1 MSSPWSPRREVSP
14 ETSRLLIE
22 RAHEELLAGNAGD
35 ERLGDVRILVRESWR
50 RSLQSLV
57 GAEGLP
63 PLDLDAEALEEYRR
77 AHPLAG
83 VIDMVRG
90 LLLPGGSDESGVAVA
105 VGDAAGRLLWVEGD
119 RRVRALT
126 GEMGFV
132 EGANWSEH
140 AVGTSAPGT
149 AIALGRSVQ
158 IRGAEHFNRLVQPWS
173 CTAAPVHDPE
183 TRRLL
188 GVIDVTGGIEA
199 VTPQAQ
205 LLVDATARAVE
216 GEILVARLRARALR
230 QAQGPGGHAQGPGGQ
245 AQGPGGQA
253 QGPGGRAQGSGERA
267 QGSGERAQGSG
278 ERAQG
283 PDERTRAPGER
294 VAGSLRHADG
304 AGSARRASRKVE
316 QQRAT
321 LRVLGRD
328 KALLEVAGEHAETV
342 SELGPRHAEL
352 LLMLA
357 VHRQGLS
364 AERLGELV
372 YGNAGATDTVRP
384 ELVRLR
390 KHLERVAP
398 RLVPA
403 SRPYRLTVPLETDA
417 HQLLSLLDRGAHRVA
432 LAAYRG
438 DVLPDSVAPGVE
450 AFRDTVRTALRE
462 ALMAEASVDVLLAF
476 AETDAATD
484 DVDLLRLCLSML
496 PPRSPKRAGL
506 VARIERLEAEV

>member
-22 RAHEELLAGNAGD
+22 RAHEEFLAGNAAD
-35 ERLGDVRILVRESWR
+35 ERLRDVRALVRDSWR
-50 RSLQSLV
+50 RSLESLV
-57 GAEGLP
+57 GADALP
-63 PLDLDAEALEEYRR
+63 PLDLDADALDEYRR
-77 AHPLAG
+77 AHPLAA

-90 LLLPGGSDESGVAVA
+90 LLLPGGHDESGVAVA

-119 RRVRALT
+119 RSVRTLT
-126 GEMGFV
+126 GDMGFV
-132 EGANWSEH
+132 AGANWSEH

-188 GVIDVTGGIEA
+188 GVIDVTGGTEA

-205 LLVDATARAVE
+205 LLVDATARAIE
-216 GEILVARLRARALR
+216 SELLVARLRARAEPPPPPPR
-230 QAQGPGGHAQGPGGQ
+230 
-245 AQGPGGQA
+245 
-253 QGPGGRAQGSGERA
+253 R
-267 QGSGERAQGSG
+267 
-278 ERAQG
+278 
-283 PDERTRAPGER
+283 
-294 VAGSLRHADG
+294 
-304 AGSARRASRKVE
+304 SARRVE
-316 QQRAT
+316 TTRAT

-328 KALLEVAGEHAETV
+328 RALLEVAGGQVETIT
-342 SELGPRHAEL
+342 ELGPRHAEL

-357 VHRQGLS
+357 LHRQGLS

-372 YGNAGATDTVRP
+372 YGEPETTATLRA
-384 ELVRLR
+384 EMVRLR
-390 KHLERVAP
+390 KVLERVAP
-398 RLVPA
+398 ALVPE
-403 SRPYRLTVPLETDA
+403 SRPYRLGVEVETDA
-417 HQLLSLLDRGAHRVA
+417 QQLLSLLDRGAHRVA

-450 AFRDTVRTALRE
+450 EFRDTVRVALRE

-476 AETDAATD
+476 AETDAAAD
-484 DVDLLRLCLSML
+484 DLELLRLCLSML

-506 VARIERLEAEV
+506 VARIERLDAGS